1 MERMI
6 RMRAKEILGKLQLHG
21 RTFYD
26 EEKQAL
32 FFNWTCSGFTAV
44 FSGSVLKARFTAMG
58 DKGPAFPGFP
68 EPAPDYP
75 CFGVIPDGGEL
86 SGRAEVREEEGE
98 YTLFQG
104 EAGTHTLRVV
114 KLSEN
119 ARGKLGLLAL
129 ETDGEFLA
137 APKNDKPVI
146 EVVGD
151 SITCGFGNEAENGSF
166 EFRTGEENGWMSYA
180 ALAARELG
188 CEWSLVCE
196 SGICAGQPEKAF
208 IPHYAMDDIYAYTDA
223 PYAYRQGREPE
234 AWDFAGHPSDIVV
247 IDLGTN
253 DATPMRFS
261 PDPFVIDGMEEHFQK
276 KFRGLVEQIRRLNGK
291 ETLIVCS
298 LGSMDYFLYD
308 RIEAAVREYRADT
321 GDERIFAFKYLPINN
336 MSEGVGAAGHPS
348 MKTHLKMSE
357 GVGAAGHPSMKTH
370 LRMGRELAFRLRPYL
385 KK

>member
-1 MERMI
+1 MLNKDI
-6 RMRAKEILGKLQLHG
+6 LAKLRLHG

-26 EEKQAL
+26 GEAGAL

-44 FSGSVLKARFTAMG
+44 FTGSRLTARFTALG

-75 CFGVIPDGGEL
+75 CFGVILDGGDL
-86 SGRAEVREEEGE
+86 TGRTECPEGEGE

-104 EAGTHTLRVV
+104 ENGTHTLRVV

-129 ETDGEFLA
+129 ETDGELLS
-137 APKNDKPVI
+137 APEDRRPVI

-151 SITCGFGNEAENGSF
+151 SITCGFGNEAEGTSF
-166 EFRTGEENGWMSYA
+166 EFHTGEENGWMSYA
-180 ALAARELG
+180 ALAARELD
-188 CEWSLVCE
+188 CEYSLVCE
-196 SGICAGQPEKAF
+196 SGIAASQAQKPLF
-208 IPHYAMDDIYAYTDA
+208 PHYAMDDIYAYTDA
-223 PYAYRQGREPE
+223 PYAYRQGKEPE
-234 AWDFAGHPSDIVV
+234 AWDFRAHPNDIVV
-247 IDLGTN
+247 INLGTN

-261 PDPFVIDGMEEHFQK
+261 PDPFVIDGMEDCFQE

-291 ETLIVCS
+291 DTLIVCS

-308 RIEAAVREYRADT
+308 RIAAAVEEYRRDT
-321 GDERIFAFKYLPINN
+321 GDQRIFAFKYLPINN
-336 MSEGVGAAGHPS
+336 MSEG
-348 MKTHLKMSE
+348 L
-357 GVGAAGHPSMKTH
+357 GAAGHPSMKTH

-385 KK
+385 NR